1 MISVSTRC
9 ANPNHQ
15 VTSIALNRVS
25 GFLGFEIDKDASL
38 AIITPLPWPT
48 PTDGLLALVGA
59 PNGGATFDRYGP
71 RDDPVGLLH
80 TRLMPSLTPLR
91 LTGN

>member
-25 GFLGFEIDKDASL
+25 GFLGVEIDKDASL

-48 PTDGLLALVGA
+48 STDGLLALVGV
-59 PNGGATFDRYGP
+59 PNGGVHSIGT
-71 RDDPVGLLH
+71 VLV
-80 TRLMPSLTPLR
+80 TIPLVHCT
-91 LTGN
+91 LG